1 MLRSFSG
8 GLAAAM
14 LALGVNSALADIS
27 ASADVSTSQSSAPF
41 NYNITL
47 HNTGTTNIGSFWFA
61 WNPTGYN
68 FLPTQPLSVTAP
80 ANWSYTVT
88 NLYPG
93 YDGYGLEF
101 VDNGAPI
108 APGGSLTGFQ
118 FTSDDTPTQIKS
130 ASPWYTQ
137 PPVTTSYVCIGTP
150 QADPGALVNVTVVP
164 EPAGL
169 ALAGIGAGLGWIV
182 WRRPATK
189 PPAEGAQRWIQLD
202 RNSLGV
208 FTAKTPFLCAGA
220 PRMLY
225 SSVL

>member
-14 LALGVNSALADIS
+14 LALGVNSALAAIS
-27 ASADVSTSQSSAPF
+27 ASADISTSQSSAPF

-88 NLYPG
+88 NLYAG

-101 VDNGAPI
+101 VDHGAAI
-108 APGGSLTGFQ
+108 SPGSSLTGFQ
-118 FTSDDTPTQIKS
+118 FTSNDTLTQIKG

-137 PPVTTSYVCIGTP
+137 PPVTTSYVYIGAP
-150 QADPGALVNVTVVP
+150 EGDPGALVSVTVVP
-164 EPAGL
+164 EPASL
-169 ALAGIGAGLGWIV
+169 ALAGIGAGIGWIV
-182 WRRPATK
+182 WRFRNKAT
-189 PPAEGAQRWIQLD
+189 R
-202 RNSLGV
+202 
-208 FTAKTPFLCAGA
+208 
-220 PRMLY
+220 
-225 SSVL
+225 